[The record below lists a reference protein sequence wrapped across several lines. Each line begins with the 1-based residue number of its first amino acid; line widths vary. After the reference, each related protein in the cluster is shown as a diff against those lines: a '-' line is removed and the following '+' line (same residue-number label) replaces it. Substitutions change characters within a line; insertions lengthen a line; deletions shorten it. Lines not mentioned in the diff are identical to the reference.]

1 MLKCD
6 CRSLHCGLRLC
17 RKRAMPSVR
26 MRILRLIESCQ
37 QYLYYQHY
45 QHYQH
50 YQQYLYYQHYQ
61 HYLHYQQYWYIT
73 RNTYITS
80 NTYIPSVFV
89 TPPTTCH
96 ASAEPSA
103 SSDKGSSTQGVLLPN
118 FLIFNL
124 LSSHHRL
131 VLSVLLKHACQI
143 TFPITNPRL

>member
-1 MLKCD
+1 MLSIHLVGE
-6 CRSLHCGLRLC
+6 RERANLVVRL
-17 RKRAMPSVR
+17 ATNF
-26 MRILRLIESCQ
+26 
-37 QYLYYQHY
+37 LYNVVTSNTYITSITSITY
-45 QHYQH
+45 ITSNTYITSITGIT
-50 YQQYLYYQHYQ
+50 
-61 HYLHYQQYWYIT
+61 YIT